1 MQWGDAGS
9 RRGRGEV
16 ARSNKASSNAK
27 VITSNVGPHG
37 VLPEK
42 SFVIIRYV

>member
-1 MQWGDAGS
+1 MLYERGREVQWGDAGR

-27 VITSNVGPHG
+27 VITPKVGPHG
-37 VLPEK
+37 VPA
-42 SFVIIRYV
+42 